1 MSMNEKSVTSP
12 AGPYQVKADESS
24 EATPRASQPSE
35 RPASKVSPLRVIGIL
50 AGAYALVVIALGIYW
65 SPPFYTPERIDIG
78 ALQQELVG
86 NAGGQAMPGT
96 AVVAAA
102 IGVAETLVN
111 KRGGLLYNDMAPPGL
126 YLDNM
131 PSWEY
136 GALKELRDSVRSLRN
151 DFSRSATQSIENDHI
166 KRADVKLAIDAS
178 SWIFPSAEEEYRQA
192 LDGLQLFMRD
202 LSRGQDRTARFF
214 TRADNLASY
223 LSVVEK
229 RLGSLALRLSASVG
243 DKELT
248 AGFVR
253 TAMEEDVEFDIP
265 SDPGSHRTP
274 WNEVDDVFYEARG
287 YTWALLHMMEAI
299 RIDFA
304 DVIAIRNADVT
315 VAQIIRDLEGATKPM
330 VSPVVLNGHG
340 YGFLSNHSLVMGS
353 YISRANAAVLD
364 LRLMMQQ

>member
-1 MSMNEKSVTSP
+1 MSEKTLSSP
-12 AGPYQVKADESS
+12 AGPHQVKADQSS
-24 EATPRASQPSE
+24 EAKPNASQPAAGS
-35 RPASKVSPLRVIGIL
+35 ASQVSPLRVIGIL
-50 AGAYALVVIALGIYW
+50 VGAYALVVIALGIYW
-65 SPPFYTPERIDIG
+65 SPPFYTPDRIDIAG
-78 ALQQELVG
+78 LQQELVG
-86 NAGGQAMPGT
+86 NAGGQAVPGT

-111 KRGGLLYNDMAPPGL
+111 KRGGFIYNDIAPPGI

-131 PSWEY
+131 PNWEY
-136 GALKELRDSVRSLRN
+136 GALKELRDSVRALRN
-151 DFSRSATQSIENDHI
+151 DFSRSATQSVENDHV

-178 SWIFPSAEEEYRQA
+178 SWIFPSAEEEYGQA
-192 LDGLQLFMRD
+192 LDALQLFMRD

-214 TRADNLASY
+214 ARADNLSVY

-243 DKELT
+243 DEELT
-248 AGFVR
+248 AGFVQ
-253 TAMEEDVEFDIP
+253 AALDEDEEFDIP
-265 SDPGSHRTP
+265 SDPGSYRTP

-304 DVIAIRNADVT
+304 DVLAVRNADVT
-315 VAQIIRDLEGATKPM
+315 VNQIIRDLEGAIKPM
-330 VSPVVLNGHG
+330 SSPIVLNGHG
-340 YGFLSNHSLVMGS
+340 YGFLSNHSLVIGS